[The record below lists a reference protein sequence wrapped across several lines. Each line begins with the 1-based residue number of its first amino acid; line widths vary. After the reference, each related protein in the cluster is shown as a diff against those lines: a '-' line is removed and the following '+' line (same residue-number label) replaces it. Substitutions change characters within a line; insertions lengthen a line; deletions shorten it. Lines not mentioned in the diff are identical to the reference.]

1 MTVPVYVV
9 TNTRPDVLG
18 TLSVGFMLD
27 NALAAQLK
35 QITLSDVAFGMDGQ
49 ILAATLPR
57 EFYGV
62 LADRLRT
69 SGISRVQLGDEEY
82 EALPRALA
90 PPLDGTPT
98 ALGPVALILRSRTAQ
113 LQSLDAIHAGLFVTA
128 IVAVLLATVLAF
140 AVSRTIAKPLATI
153 ADVMREVAITG
164 DLTRKIVLRQN
175 NRWEDEDAR
184 LLATT
189 FNTLTDSI
197 SRFQRDMSQKERLTS
212 LGRLSTVIA
221 HEVRNPLMIIKA
233 TLHALRQPNIDLAAV
248 REAAADIDEEVARLN
263 RIVNDVLDF
272 ARPIHFERAAIDL
285 NGLCRESAS
294 AAMVSP
300 PGGDIALDLD
310 PAVPTVTTD
319 AERLRIALV
328 NLLVNARQ
336 AVNGSA
342 GSVRLASCAHSVEIV
357 IADQGAGIA
366 PQDLLHIFDPYFT
379 TKRGGTGLGLPIAK
393 NIVEGL
399 GGSIKVAS
407 APGRGTEIRVNLP
420 L

>member
-1 MTVPVYVV
+1 
-9 TNTRPDVLG
+9 
-18 TLSVGFMLD
+18 
-27 NALAAQLK
+27 
-35 QITLSDVAFGMDGQ
+35 
-49 ILAATLPR
+49 
-57 EFYGV
+57 
-62 LADRLRT
+62 
-69 SGISRVQLGDEEY
+69 
-82 EALPRALA
+82 
-90 PPLDGTPT
+90 
-98 ALGPVALILRSRTAQ
+98 
-113 LQSLDAIHAGLFVTA
+113 
-128 IVAVLLATVLAF
+128 
-140 AVSRTIAKPLATI
+140 
-153 ADVMREVAITG
+153 MREVAITG

-294 AAMVSP
+294 AAMVSA

-342 GSVRLASCAHSVEIV
+342 GSVRLASCAHSGSVEIV

-366 PQDLLHIFDPYFT
+366 AQDLLHIFDPYFT

-393 NIVEGL
+393 NIVEAL